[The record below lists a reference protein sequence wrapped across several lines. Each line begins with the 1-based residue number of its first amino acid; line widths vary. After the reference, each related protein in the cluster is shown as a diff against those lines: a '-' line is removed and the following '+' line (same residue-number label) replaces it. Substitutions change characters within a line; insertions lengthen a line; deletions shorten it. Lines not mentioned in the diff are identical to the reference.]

1 MLNVFSL
8 VTFTFQF
15 YPPKS
20 LKMALRRDCSRN
32 VNIKKILK
40 ISYFCYKRKDIPV
53 KCFSFHKVGVCSRN
67 SRSFLQL

>member
-20 LKMALRRDCSRN
+20 LKMAFRRDCSRN

-40 ISYFCYKRKDIPV
+40 ISYFIL
-53 KCFSFHKVGVCSRN
+53 
-67 SRSFLQL
+67 LQAQGYPS